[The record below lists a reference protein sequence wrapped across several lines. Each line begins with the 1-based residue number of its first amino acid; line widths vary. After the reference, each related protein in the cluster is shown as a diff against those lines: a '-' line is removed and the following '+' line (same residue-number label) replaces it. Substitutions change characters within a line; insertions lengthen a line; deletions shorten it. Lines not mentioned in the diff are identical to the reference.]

1 MQFRFLFYSVLTSLI
16 FQQLLVSSIQ
26 AQTPW
31 YFNFKTDSAKNIE
44 LISQVRESKNQ
55 VLTTYSK
62 SDQILAKE
70 LYDARNKE
78 VVDQFE
84 SMAVITDFALQ
95 EYLMKIVSAL
105 TRSNQALAAQNMRIF
120 FSRSFIPN
128 AVSYGDGTILFH
140 IGLFRQLHNEAEAAF
155 ILGHE
160 IGHYVLGH
168 SDLKIRK
175 YISKVNSDSVQQLLA
190 KLKKQEY
197 KSGYQLDQL
206 ERETMLGL
214 SHHSREFE
222 KQADSFAVALLLKS
236 GYDVNA
242 AGTCLAMLDS
252 VDVDGYS
259 GDLPLKNLLG
269 FTEYP
274 FRSKWL
280 QKEESIFAQS
290 DITKNEIS
298 DSLKTHPD
306 CDQRIR
312 MVTPMMSGQ
321 IAGKLFLIDS
331 QYFRSVQKTME
342 MEAAGFAFSSGNL
355 SRALYYGL
363 HLSVKY
369 PSESFPYLL
378 NGQCMNAL
386 YIAMKNHQ
394 MRLFSEMPGLQAE
407 SGYDDFMHFLDKLRI
422 QDMAALSYYYH
433 LRYQDKGKTTDG
445 YAESMVHSSENFHG
459 LNLKAP

>member
-1 MQFRFLFYSVLTSLI
+1 MQFRFFFRLSFAALLL
-16 FQQLLVSSIQ
+16 QQLLAVSIK

-31 YFNFKTDSAKNIE
+31 YFNFKTDSLKNTE
-44 LISQVRESKNQ
+44 LIRKVGEANNHLLSA
-55 VLTTYSK
+55 YSK

-70 LYDARNKE
+70 LYDARKKE
-78 VVDQFE
+78 VLDQFKQK
-84 SMAVITDFALQ
+84 AVITDTELH
-95 EYLMKIVSAL
+95 EYLMKIVNML
-105 TRSNQALAAQNMRIF
+105 KQANPSLSSHPMQIF

-168 SDLKIRK
+168 SDQKIRK
-175 YISKVNSDSVQQLLA
+175 YIEKVNSDSVQQLLI

-197 KSGYQLDQL
+197 NTGHELDQL

-222 KQADSFAVALLLKS
+222 KQADSFAVVLLLKS

-242 AGTCLAMLDS
+242 AETCLAMLDS
-252 VDVDGYS
+252 VDVDGYA
-259 GDLPLKNLLG
+259 GDLPLQDILG
-269 FTEYP
+269 FKEYP
-274 FRSKWL
+274 FRNKWL

-290 DITKNEIS
+290 EVTKNELS

-306 CDQRIR
+306 CAQRIIFIK
-312 MVTPMMSGQ
+312 PMMKGQSG
-321 IAGKLFLIDS
+321 GKLFLIDS
-331 QYFRSVQKTME
+331 QYFRTVQKTME
-342 MEAAGFAFSSGNL
+342 MEAAGYAYSCGNL

-363 HLSVKY
+363 HLSVQY
-369 PSESFPYLL
+369 PTESFPYLL

-394 MRLFSEMPGLQAE
+394 MRLISEMPGLYTE
-407 SGYDDFMHFLDKLRI
+407 SGYDEFVQFLDKLRI

-433 LRYQDKGKTTDG
+433 LRHLEKGKTADG
-445 YAESMVHSSENFHG
+445 FTQSLVQSSD
-459 LNLKAP
+459 NLSSANIKIR